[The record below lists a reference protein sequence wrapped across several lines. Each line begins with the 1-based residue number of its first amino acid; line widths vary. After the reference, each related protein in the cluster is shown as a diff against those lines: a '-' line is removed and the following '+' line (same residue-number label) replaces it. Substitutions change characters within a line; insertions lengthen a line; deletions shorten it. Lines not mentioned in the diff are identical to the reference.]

1 MRISLA
7 FPLPRPSEG
16 EGQGLPHVLR
26 QQQRPAHQ
34 QERPRQQPLQDAEEV
49 HVERQ
54 RKRVTEP
61 SQTKPSVRSASMLAV
76 GELVVSQLSVLVDHL
91 QPHRRELPPVRR
103 VERHGVDAGSAVLR
117 LEQRDPPRS
126 K

>member
-7 FPLPRPSEG
+7 FPLSRPSEG

-49 HVERQ
+49 HVERK
-54 RKRVTEP
+54 RKRITEP
-61 SQTKPSVRSASMLAV
+61 EARQTISQISINAGGGRGGLTAVRA
-76 GELVVSQLSVLVDHL
+76 
-91 QPHRRELPPVRR
+91 R
-103 VERHGVDAGSAVLR
+103 
-117 LEQRDPPRS
+117 
-126 K
+126 